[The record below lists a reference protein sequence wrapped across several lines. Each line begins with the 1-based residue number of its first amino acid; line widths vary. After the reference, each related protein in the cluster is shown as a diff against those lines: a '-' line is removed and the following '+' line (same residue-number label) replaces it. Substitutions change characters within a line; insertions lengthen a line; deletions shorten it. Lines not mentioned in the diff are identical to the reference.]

1 MCNYY
6 YIHVYSFTTK
16 DKVLTLDT
24 MHPLIKNVE
33 YAVRGAVP
41 IRAEALSKV
50 RNKIVFLSEELLTHQ
65 TTAITNGS
73 IQVEL

>member
-1 MCNYY
+1 
-6 YIHVYSFTTK
+6 
-16 DKVLTLDT
+16 

-50 RNKIVFLSEELLTHQ
+50 RNRVVFLNGEILTHQ
-65 TTAITNGS
+65 IIAITNGS

>member
-1 MCNYY
+1 MCDYY
-6 YIHVYSFTTK
+6 YKHVYSLTTK
-16 DKVLTLDT
+16 GKVLTLDT

-50 RNKIVFLSEELLTHQ
+50 RNRIVFF
-65 TTAITNGS
+65 
-73 IQVEL
+73 